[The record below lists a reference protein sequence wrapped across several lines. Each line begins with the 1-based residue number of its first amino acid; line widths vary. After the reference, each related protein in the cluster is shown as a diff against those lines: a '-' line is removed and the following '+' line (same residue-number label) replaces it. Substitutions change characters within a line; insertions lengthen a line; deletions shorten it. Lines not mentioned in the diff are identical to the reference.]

1 VTLLH
6 NITLELS
13 HRKICTKFFFLFL
26 LTPQTDAGQTRKLR
40 RERERER
47 ERERRRRRR
56 RRSQEREEK
65 EAKERRKLGKRGERE
80 TENQGGEVDKSMS
93 TKLFIKSCRL
103 Q

>member
-47 ERERRRRRR
+47 ERERDV
-56 RRSQEREEK
+56 EEEEEEEE
-65 EAKERRKLGKRGERE
+65 EAKKERRKKPKREESLGREGKERQKIRGE
-80 TENQGGEVDKSMS
+80 K
-93 TKLFIKSCRL
+93 
-103 Q
+103 